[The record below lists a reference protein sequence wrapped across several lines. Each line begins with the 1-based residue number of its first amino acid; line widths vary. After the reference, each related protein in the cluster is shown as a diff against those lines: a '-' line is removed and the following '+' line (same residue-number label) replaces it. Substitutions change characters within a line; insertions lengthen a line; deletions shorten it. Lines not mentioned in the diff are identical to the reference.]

1 MTTGTTVGGL
11 TYPQGSCPSSCPP
24 TTNVSYNSTQNWT
37 SGVVANLQS
46 QETLSCPPY
55 GLQVSSTVAAA
66 TVFALPTSTQ
76 SNPQQYILY
85 NGNYNPNDSTIAN
98 PYGLVNELVYPDGGW
113 VKYTWKMSNSDPN
126 NPYAQS
132 AFFSG
137 NGMLNGTPDG
147 NTYPQGCA
155 LKYNTP
161 VLATRTVSFDGVT
174 VAQTQTFTY
183 QTTWSGWGWTSK
195 QTSVVTTDN
204 IAGNSFLTVYNYGA
218 GLVPGSDPLTW
229 GVAHVASGVPT
240 ETSILYYSGNSTST
254 PLLRTVTKSWYDV
267 FDPAEVDTTENGL
280 TAKTVYCYVG
290 TSCNPTT
297 SLSSP
302 FYLLKS
308 KSEYDFTG
316 ALIRAT
322 NYQYQNF
329 PYNTITVQS
338 SPVTLPVPPR
348 PSSVTIT
355 NSGGTVAETDYAYDG
370 ASIGSATGVQHDD
383 SNYGA
388 GLTNRGNPTSVT
400 HKCIGCT
407 NPTTTYTY
415 DITGQLT
422 SMTDPKLNKTTYS
435 FADSPTGGNSPGQS
449 NAYLTQVT
457 YPKTGSIVHQE
468 SFQYNYVFGDLTQST
483 DENGQITTYAYV
495 DPFDRL
501 TKSSFPDGG
510 ITNVSYTDSPTSP
523 SVATCELIT
532 GSAGAA
538 CSAASPPT
546 GWKVGNSLMDGM
558 FHSKQTQLPSDP
570 DGEDYVD
577 ISFDGLGRNKTVSNP
592 HRAASA
598 STDGTSSTTYDALG
612 RPTLVTEQDGSTVQT
627 EYDQTCNTNT
637 NTLGTTVID
646 EAGHQRTSCTDGL
659 GRLVEVDEPGVA
671 GPGTPGQGTV
681 LVDVGTLQC
690 TSDGHGG
697 YYPDS
702 GTLWVTVNGVQVNT
716 GYGGSCNGTTQT
728 LMPTAD
734 QMATTLASELTGSS
748 AGVTA
753 SDIGSATIQITATTT
768 GSNTNYPLSV
778 TPTSGPVSL
787 SASGATLT
795 GGTGNSGS
803 TIFVTLYN
811 YDALGNL
818 LCVEQHGGVPTSYGC
833 SSPPSDDIN
842 SQWRIRRF
850 SYDSLS
856 RLLTAENPETG
867 GLAGKITYTYDAN
880 SNLASKMTLSPNQPP
895 TGTQTVTTSYTYD
908 ALNRL
913 TGKLY
918 ADGYSSNPATP
929 PVQYGYDGVAL
940 AGCAKAPPS
949 LTDSYPIGR
958 RTSMCDGSSSVPGS
972 GSTSWSHDQM
982 GRVLVDKRYIG
993 SVAAKWVTY
1002 VYNLDGSTS
1011 KVTAPDFKTVTYTVG
1026 GAGRPLSAMDGS
1038 NDNYV
1043 KSATYAPPGELQ
1055 TLTDGGVIYRAFSYN
1070 SRLQPLQVFYGTN
1083 TPPTLTGST
1092 CPNTVGNIMH
1102 RVYAFNFGSS
1112 DNGNVMSIANC
1123 RDTTRTQSFTYD
1135 VLNRIA
1141 SAQSSGTQWG
1151 ETFTI
1156 DPWGNLT
1163 NEAGISGKTNH
1174 EGLNTGPATN
1184 QNQLSGFGYDDIGNM
1199 ISNGGTTYIYD
1210 AENRLVWTTGG
1221 YRYLYDGDGNRV
1233 EKCVAGS
1240 ATTPCPT
1247 SGTNGTLYWMG
1258 ADTAALNESDL
1269 SGNILEQYVFFG
1281 GQRVARR
1288 DVSTNTVHYYFSDH
1302 LGTHTVV
1309 ENAAGT
1315 ACEQDI
1321 DYYPYG
1327 GQQNDYCPNVAQH
1340 YKFNGKERDTETG
1353 LDNFGARFDASSLGR
1368 FMTPDS
1374 KLMSTRHIID
1384 PQKWNRYADVH
1395 NNPLAF
1401 VDPDGFDD
1409 FYVFLPEAQQVS
1421 TAWRAIQNEA
1431 PQYGNTVTIYPGKSA
1446 SAEKFETALHT
1457 DGAHV
1462 IDAGHTV
1469 LNNSGEA
1476 KGVLLGDNKGV
1487 GDSSMTTLPDENGQ
1501 AGGPMQSPGNVKA
1514 NDVAV
1519 FGCDSA
1525 NLQSHFSSTT
1535 FTGTQPITNTQAEDA
1550 GARTYTDTMVR
1561 GGTVD
1566 KAAGAAQGTM
1576 QEVTKRANQNPS
1588 KVMTYSPPKVCTTT
1602 NGVTT
1607 CH

>member
-1 MTTGTTVGGL
+1 MPTG
-11 TYPQGSCPSSCPP
+11 
-24 TTNVSYNSTQNWT
+24 STHT
-37 SGVVANLQS
+37 
-46 QETLSCPPY
+46 
-55 GLQVSSTVAAA
+55 
-66 TVFALPTSTQ
+66 
-76 SNPQQYILY
+76 
-85 NGNYNPNDSTIAN
+85 
-98 PYGLVNELVYPDGGW
+98 
-113 VKYTWKMSNSDPN
+113 
-126 NPYAQS
+126 
-132 AFFSG
+132 
-137 NGMLNGTPDG
+137 
-147 NTYPQGCA
+147 
-155 LKYNTP
+155 
-161 VLATRTVSFDGVT
+161 
-174 VAQTQTFTY
+174 
-183 QTTWSGWGWTSK
+183 
-195 QTSVVTTDN
+195 
-204 IAGNSFLTVYNYGA
+204 
-218 GLVPGSDPLTW
+218 
-229 GVAHVASGVPT
+229 
-240 ETSILYYSGNSTST
+240 
-254 PLLRTVTKSWYDV
+254 
-267 FDPAEVDTTENGL
+267 
-280 TAKTVYCYVG
+280 
-290 TSCNPTT
+290 
-297 SLSSP
+297 
-302 FYLLKS
+302 
-308 KSEYDFTG
+308 
-316 ALIRAT
+316 
-322 NYQYQNF
+322 
-329 PYNTITVQS
+329 
-338 SPVTLPVPPR
+338 
-348 PSSVTIT
+348 
-355 NSGGTVAETDYAYDG
+355 
-370 ASIGSATGVQHDD
+370 
-383 SNYGA
+383 
-388 GLTNRGNPTSVT
+388 
-400 HKCIGCT
+400 
-407 NPTTTYTY
+407 
-415 DITGQLT
+415 
-422 SMTDPKLNKTTYS
+422 TTYS
-435 FADSPTGGNSPGQS
+435 FADSPTGGNSAGQS
-449 NAYLTQVT
+449 NVYLTQVT
-457 YPKTGSIVHQE
+457 YPKTGSIVHQD
-468 SFQYNYVFGDLTQST
+468 SYQYNYVFGDLTQSS
-483 DENGQITTYAYV
+483 DENGQIATYAYV

-523 SVATCELIT
+523 SVATCQLIT

-538 CSAASPPT
+538 CSATSPPT

-558 FHSKQTQLPSDP
+558 FHTKQTQLPSDP

-577 ISFDGLGRNKTVSNP
+577 INFDGLGRNRTVSNP

-598 STDGTSSTTYDALG
+598 STDGTASTTYDALG

-681 LVDVGTLQC
+681 SVNTGTLQC

-697 YYPDS
+697 YYPDT

-795 GGTGNSGS
+795 GGTGNSAS
-803 TIFVTLYN
+803 TVFVTLYN

-818 LCVEQHGGVPTSYGC
+818 LCVEQHGGVATSYGC

-856 RLLTAENPETG
+856 RLLTSENPETG
-867 GLAGKITYTYDAN
+867 GLAGQITYTYDAN
-880 SNLASKMTLSPNQPP
+880 SNLVSKMTLSPNQLP
-895 TGTQTVTTSYTYD
+895 TGIKTVTTNYTYD

-913 TGKLY
+913 TSKSY
-918 ADGYSSNPATP
+918 TDTFASNPATP

-1002 VYNLDGSTS
+1002 VYNLDGSTN

-1026 GAGRPLSAMDGS
+1026 GAGRPLSALDGS
-1038 NDNYV
+1038 GDNYV

-1055 TLTDGGVIYRAFSYN
+1055 SLTDGGVIYRAFSYN

-1083 TPPTLTGST
+1083 TPPPLTGST
-1092 CPNTVGNIMH
+1092 CPSTVGNIMH
-1102 RVYAFNFGSS
+1102 RVYAFNLGSS

-1123 RDTTRTQSFTYD
+1123 RDTTRTQNFTYD

-1141 SAQSSGTQWG
+1141 SAQTSGPQWG

-1163 NEAGISGKTNH
+1163 NETGISGKTYT
-1174 EGLNTGPATN
+1174 EGLNAAPATN
-1184 QNQLSGFGYDDIGNM
+1184 QNQLPGFGYDPVGNM
-1199 ISNGGTTYIYD
+1199 TKNGGTTYIYD
-1210 AENRLVWTTGG
+1210 DENRLIWTTGG

-1240 ATTPCPT
+1240 ASTPCPT
-1247 SGTNGTLYWMG
+1247 SGTNGTLHWMG
-1258 ADTAALNESDL
+1258 IGTAALNESDL

-1309 ENAAGT
+1309 ENATGT

-1327 GQQNDYCPNVAQH
+1327 GQENDYCPNVAQH
-1340 YKFNGKERDTETG
+1340 YKFNGKERDSESG
-1353 LDNFGARFDASSLGR
+1353 LDNFGKRYFGSSLGR
-1368 FMTPDS
+1368 FMTPDPLHVMKQ
-1374 KLMSTRHIID
+1374 KLID
-1384 PQKWNRYADVH
+1384 PQQWNMYAYVR
-1395 NNPLAF
+1395 NNPLRFIDPTGLYVCQGNTDQCKAIQTALQNVQKAADTLAKGTDAQKKEAAALQKVLGFYGDEGKKNGVVVKFGDLKGKAEANTGTSSIFGLHKTTTVTFDLNQVHHDFSVGGRDEAGETAALTAHEGQHGVDQREGLPQRGLANTTAEENRAF
-1401 VDPDGFDD
+1401 TTGQGYVSEGLGFKSAYGIWDPGWPSD
-1409 FYVFLPEAQQVS
+1409 EAQENRES
-1421 TAWRAIQNEA
+1421 AIGYN
-1431 PQYGNTVTIYPGKSA
+1431 
-1446 SAEKFETALHT
+1446 AEKAAEQECK
-1457 DGAHV
+1457 DG
-1462 IDAGHTV
+1462 
-1469 LNNSGEA
+1469 
-1476 KGVLLGDNKGV
+1476 
-1487 GDSSMTTLPDENGQ
+1487 
-1501 AGGPMQSPGNVKA
+1501 
-1514 NDVAV
+1514 
-1519 FGCDSA
+1519 GC
-1525 NLQSHFSSTT
+1525 
-1535 FTGTQPITNTQAEDA
+1535 
-1550 GARTYTDTMVR
+1550 
-1561 GGTVD
+1561 
-1566 KAAGAAQGTM
+1566 
-1576 QEVTKRANQNPS
+1576 
-1588 KVMTYSPPKVCTTT
+1588 
-1602 NGVTT
+1602 
-1607 CH
+1607 